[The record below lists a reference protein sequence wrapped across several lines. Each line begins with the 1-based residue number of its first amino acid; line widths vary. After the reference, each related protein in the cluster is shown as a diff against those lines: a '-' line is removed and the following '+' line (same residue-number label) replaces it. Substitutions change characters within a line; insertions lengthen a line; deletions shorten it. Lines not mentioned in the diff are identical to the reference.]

1 MGGIILKEIKS
12 NHWFPRKEEVDEYL
26 GSRDKDEYKKK
37 SILSRSLVT
46 AGAGATGAILGGG
59 LIVAQDPKVL
69 KNKKFYKIL
78 AIGTGA
84 SALGAGIGG
93 ALTGHIRNKKVERL
107 ARDPQKYEKEF
118 PGSKYPTDKEIR
130 SYIYRNS

>member
-46 AGAGATGAILGGG
+46 AGAGATGAALGAG
-59 LIVAQDPKVL
+59 LVAVRDPRIFKD
-69 KNKKFYKIL
+69 KRFYKFL
-78 AIGTGA
+78 GIGAGA
-84 SALGAGIGG
+84 AALGAGIGG
-93 ALTGHIRNKKVERL
+93 AMTGHIRNKRVERL
-107 ARDPQKYEKEF
+107 AMDPKKYEEEF
-118 PGSKYPTDKEIR
+118 PGSKYPTAREINN
-130 SYIYRNS
+130 YIYRNR

>member
-26 GSRDKDEYKKK
+26 GSRNKDEYKKK

-46 AGAGATGAILGGG
+46 AGAGATGALLGGG

-93 ALTGHIRNKKVERL
+93 AMTGHIRNKRVERL
-107 ARDPQKYEKEF
+107 ARDPQKYEEEF
-118 PGSKYPTDKEIR
+118 KSKYPTAKEIN
-130 SYIYRNS
+130 SYIYRHR